1 MKTAREKE
9 KHTIEAKFKETE
21 EETWQNPFVD
31 VAKDDWYYESVKYAN
46 ENKLFN
52 GVSSTEF
59 GPNVSMTRAMLVTVL
74 YRLEGEPATNRS
86 IPFADVDM
94 SMYYANAVIWAKQN
108 NIVNG
113 VDETNF
119 APNLEVTR
127 EQLVTILYRYAGY
140 KGKDVSVGEN
150 TNILSYDDFSEL
162 SEYAI
167 PAMQWACGSGIITGR
182 TTSTIAPK
190 GTATRAEVATVL
202 MRFCQDNGI
211 TE

>member
-1 MKTAREKE
+1 
-9 KHTIEAKFKETE
+9 
-21 EETWQNPFVD
+21 
-31 VAKDDWYYESVKYAN
+31 
-46 ENKLFN
+46 
-52 GVSSTEF
+52 
-59 GPNVSMTRAMLVTVL
+59 MTRAMLVTVL

-108 NIVNG
+108 NIING

-119 APNLEVTR
+119 APDIEVTR
-127 EQLVTILYRYAGY
+127 EQLVTILYRYAQY
-140 KGKDVSVGEN
+140 KGKDVSASEN

-190 GTATRAEVATVL
+190 GTATRAEVATML
-202 MRFCQDNGI
+202 MRF
-211 TE
+211 TK

>member
-1 MKTAREKE
+1 MSYGK
-9 KHTIEAKFKETE
+9 
-21 EETWQNPFVD
+21 NPFTD
-31 VAKDDWYYESVKYAN
+31 VTEDDWYYEAVKFAN

-74 YRLEGEPATNRS
+74 YR
-86 IPFADVDM
+86 
-94 SMYYANAVIWAKQN
+94 YAQ
-108 NIVNG
+108 
-113 VDETNF
+113 
-119 APNLEVTR
+119 
-127 EQLVTILYRYAGY
+127 Y

-182 TTSTIAPK
+182 TTSTIASK
-190 GTATRAEVATVL
+190 GTATRAEVATML
-202 MRFCQDNGI
+202 MRFAK
-211 TE
+211 